1 MENDEKVIRRALIIS
16 SSISALVALGII
28 ITLVMLGGEE
38 QEIMV
43 DEAEVTGPRR
53 SELVVAP
60 TILLTDITSQSG
72 IDFSHTNGAYGSRML
87 PETMGGGIAFF
98 DYNNDSH
105 QDLLLINSTNW
116 PWNCLLYTSPSPR
129 D

>member
-28 ITLVMLGGEE
+28 ITLVLLDGEE

-53 SELVVAP
+53 S
-60 TILLTDITSQSG
+60 
-72 IDFSHTNGAYGSRML
+72 
-87 PETMGGGIAFF
+87 
-98 DYNNDSH
+98 
-105 QDLLLINSTNW
+105 
-116 PWNCLLYTSPSPR
+116 
-129 D
+129 